1 MKLTPQQINEFIAKS
16 VMDSQ
21 IGEIV
26 NGAVQRSIAELSKS
40 YNNPFDDVIKRFVR
54 ELIEKEVLATYA
66 PLLEAGIKDAM
77 AKHMTDEVM
86 QSIIKAAL
94 AKLESRY

>member
-1 MKLTPQQINEFIAKS
+1 MELTPQQINEFIAKT

-21 IGEIV
+21 IGEV
-26 NGAVQRSIAELSKS
+26 VKGAVQRSIAELSKS
-40 YNNPFDDVIKRFVR
+40 YNNPFDEVIKRYVR
-54 ELIEKEVLATYA
+54 ELIEKEVLSTYA

-77 AKHMTDEVM
+77 TKHMTDEVM

-94 AKLESRY
+94 TKLESRY

>member
-1 MKLTPQQINEFIAKS
+1 MELTPQQINEFIAKT

-21 IGEIV
+21 IGEV
-26 NGAVQRSIAELSKS
+26 VKGAVQRSIAELSKS
-40 YNNPFDDVIKRFVR
+40 YNNPFDDVVKRYVR

-66 PLLEAGIKDAM
+66 PLLETGIKDAM